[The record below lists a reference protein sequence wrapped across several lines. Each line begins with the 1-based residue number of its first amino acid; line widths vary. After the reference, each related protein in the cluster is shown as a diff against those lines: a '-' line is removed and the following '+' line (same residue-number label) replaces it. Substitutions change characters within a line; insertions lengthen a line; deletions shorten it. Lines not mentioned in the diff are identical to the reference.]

1 MKNHQNPKKEILI
14 VINADWK
21 TTSKISNECLIN
33 WRSCLELLT
42 VLNYDGLI
50 EKMRRGRRMYW
61 KLNEEQL
68 QENFNNLKEA
78 FKSMK
83 VPKETE
89 VKTMKYDIYAETR
102 TLENEKSEAFI
113 GTIEAIDAAEA
124 YNAAVEHYPNEE
136 GIVIRSSVK

>member
-1 MKNHQNPKKEILI
+1 
-14 VINADWK
+14 
-21 TTSKISNECLIN
+21 
-33 WRSCLELLT
+33 
-42 VLNYDGLI
+42 
-50 EKMRRGRRMYW
+50 MYW

-83 VPKETE
+83 VPQETE